1 MYIICIKD
9 LLSISGAKFHYII
22 STVKFYTQFEKKTIV
37 PIPSANVYITNI
49 YIYIYISV
57 E

>member
-9 LLSISGAKFHYII
+9 LISINGAKFHYII

-37 PIPSANVYITNI
+37 PIPSAYVYISNI
-49 YIYIYISV
+49 SIYISV
-57 E
+57 K